1 MKPSILLSALLLAS
15 CSGPPGRSSP
25 PRPARNAQSQER
37 PLAARVL
44 DDRVASEWGL
54 QPQEWAR
61 YRELMDGPL
70 GIYSPNLDPLSALGI
85 EARTDEER
93 RRYAELQVQVEARRV
108 EKLLAYQRAYDE
120 AWQRLNPGMQR
131 VNLPDDKPGA
141 GTRGSGRMA
150 VFVKDGCAA
159 CGQLVQRLQSSGA
172 EFDLYMVGSRQ
183 DDARIRDWAKRAQ
196 IDPARVRAGSI
207 TLNHDGGRWLSLGLP
222 GDLPAA
228 VREVNG
234 QWQRQ
239 PPPYRSARTGA
250 RRWPVCLPPCPGG
263 SATGLPAC
271 RPARR
276 HPLDGALRRGLAGER
291 HPAQRAHRPVAVVP
305 QRRRPVA
312 PLRHARRR
320 LRGLQQA
327 MRATP
332 HTRIDAG
339 LGQINLGY
347 HKHRFTSACDLL
359 DPYRNLAIAAE
370 ILKEQHT
377 PARTGCWRSAATT
390 ALRAAS
396 PPPAIGAACRATL
409 PACRARDQPPR
420 SSPRARRPPHDE
432 TPSRP
437 SRVHGP
443 AHAAGRP
450 AAGLACR
457 RAADRGRGPWRHVG
471 AAVLRSPE
479 PPAARQR
486 TGAAVHPDAPGS
498 RHTGG
503 RSRDAAGAQRQAHA
517 RHRRAAGDRSAGLR
531 PFVVIGDDEA
541 SRAWLQRRAAALR
554 ERGAVGLV
562 VNVETAQGLA
572 RLRALAPGV
581 PLAPV
586 AGDDLADRLGLRHYP
601 ALITATGIEQ

>member
-141 GTRGSGRMA
+141 GPRGSGRMA

-239 PPPYRSARTGA
+239 PPP
-250 RRWPVCLPPCPGG
+250 
-263 SATGLPAC
+263 
-271 RPARR
+271 
-276 HPLDGALRRGLAGER
+276 
-291 HPAQRAHRPVAVVP
+291 
-305 QRRRPVA
+305 
-312 PLRHARRR
+312 
-320 LRGLQQA
+320 
-327 MRATP
+327 
-332 HTRIDAG
+332 
-339 LGQINLGY
+339 
-347 HKHRFTSACDLL
+347 
-359 DPYRNLAIAAE
+359 
-370 ILKEQHT
+370 
-377 PARTGCWRSAATT
+377 
-390 ALRAAS
+390 
-396 PPPAIGAACRATL
+396 
-409 PACRARDQPPR
+409 
-420 SSPRARRPPHDE
+420 
-432 TPSRP
+432 
-437 SRVHGP
+437 
-443 AHAAGRP
+443 
-450 AAGLACR
+450 
-457 RAADRGRGPWRHVG
+457 
-471 AAVLRSPE
+471 
-479 PPAARQR
+479 
-486 TGAAVHPDAPGS
+486 
-498 RHTGG
+498 
-503 RSRDAAGAQRQAHA
+503 
-517 RHRRAAGDRSAGLR
+517 
-531 PFVVIGDDEA
+531 
-541 SRAWLQRRAAALR
+541 
-554 ERGAVGLV
+554 
-562 VNVETAQGLA
+562 
-572 RLRALAPGV
+572 
-581 PLAPV
+581 
-586 AGDDLADRLGLRHYP
+586 
-601 ALITATGIEQ
+601 